1 MKTKDLVTGA
11 LIAGAYL
18 ALTLVL
24 APISYGPIQFRVSEA
39 LTLLPLIFPQAVPG
53 LFIGCLLANV
63 FGGYGAIDIVCG
75 SAATLAAAIVTRYIG
90 THITARAPRLVL
102 GALPPVLFNAV
113 VIGAM
118 LTFVELGVFDPALF
132 AINGTQILISQAGV
146 VYVIGIPLV
155 IALQKANQKYAF
167 AK

>member
-1 MKTKDLVTGA
+1 MKTRDLVIGG
-11 LIAGAYL
+11 LIAAAYL

-53 LFIGCLLANV
+53 LFIGCLLANI
-63 FGGYGAIDIVCG
+63 FGGYGAIDIICG
-75 SAATLAAAIVTRYIG
+75 SAATLAAAILTRYIG
-90 THITARAPRLVL
+90 THITARAPRLIL
-102 GALPPVLFNAV
+102 GAFPPVIVNAI

-118 LTFVELGVFDPALF
+118 LTYVELNRIEASLF
-132 AINGTQILISQAGV
+132 LVIGSQIFISQAGV
-146 VYVIGIPLV
+146 LYIIGIPLV
-155 IALQKANQKYAF
+155 IALEKINQKYAF